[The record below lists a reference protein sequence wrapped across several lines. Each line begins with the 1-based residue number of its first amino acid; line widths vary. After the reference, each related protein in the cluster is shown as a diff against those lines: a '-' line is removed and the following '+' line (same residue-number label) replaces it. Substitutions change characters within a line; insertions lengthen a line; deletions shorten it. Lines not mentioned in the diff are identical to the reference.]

1 MGFYNYL
8 VCCLNDPGAIPMGD
22 VEDPTLKLEEQ
33 KNSQDKPNDEHS
45 QQPATDS
52 NQPQESIFRKENC
65 SRH

>member
-1 MGFYNYL
+1 
-8 VCCLNDPGAIPMGD
+8 MGD

-65 SRH
+65 SRY